1 MQPRLHLAR
10 IIKKPKLSRIL
21 FICFWENQNWL
32 TLIIYRVIS
41 LPFFN
46 SRIVP
51 LGDYEFAQKYNL
63 PIVQVVQTKSG
74 ATIADQALE
83 EKGILMNS
91 LEYNGLTSE
100 AAFEK
105 ISETLSI
112 SCDGE
117 VKTNYR
123 LRDWGISRQ
132 RYWGCPIPMI
142 HCQDCGNLP
151 VPIEELPV
159 ELPEI
164 DDITSKGLSLS
175 GFTDWQKTSC
185 PKCSKPAL
193 LP

>member
-1 MQPRLHLAR
+1 M
-10 IIKKPKLSRIL
+10 
-21 FICFWENQNWL
+21 
-32 TLIIYRVIS
+32 
-41 LPFFN
+41 
-46 SRIVP
+46 
-51 LGDYEFAQKYNL
+51 
-63 PIVQVVQTKSG
+63 
-74 ATIADQALE
+74 E
-83 EKGILMNS
+83 EKGILINS

-105 ISETLSI
+105 ISETLAM

-142 HCQDCGNLP
+142 HCKDCGNLP

-175 GFTDWQKTSC
+175 GFADWQRNILSQMLPTC
-185 PKCSKPAL
+185 PERN
-193 LP
+193 